1 MCDTDS
7 RYQERK
13 AARKLLW
20 RWGNYVSK
28 INRLEQERAAA
39 QKWADDA
46 RETLRAQKLTGMPG
60 GSGKKSDLADV
71 VASVE
76 RMETN
81 YRKLVQ
87 QVENESA
94 DLIRLRN
101 CIEELVAQLDP
112 IQEKIIAYR
121 YIDGHSWQFIAMK
134 TQYDESQARRIER
147 QAVDFIAGHILLE
160 N

>member
-1 MCDTDS
+1 MLNTDN

-20 RWGNYVSK
+20 KWGNYVNK

-46 RETLRAQKLTGMPG
+46 RETLHAQNLTGMPG
-60 GSGKKSDLADV
+60 SGGKKSDLADV

-76 RMETN
+76 RMEAN
-81 YRKLVQ
+81 YRKLVL
-87 QVENESA
+87 QVESESA

-101 CIEELVAQLDP
+101 CMEELVAQLDP

-121 YIDGHSWQFIAMK
+121 YIDGHGWQFIAMK
-134 TQYDESQARRIER
+134 TRYDESQARRIER
-147 QAVDFIAGHILLE
+147 QAVDFIAKHILVE